1 MKRHFIL
8 FHFILSTG
16 FGSWS
21 AQAQGQSDHFVLPP
35 EKLFINRKNLQAR
48 IGIPTLPATP
58 TGACPVRIIWP
69 YSGKKDSGT
78 I

>member
-21 AQAQGQSDHFVLPP
+21 AQAQANPIILFFLR

>member
-16 FGSWS
+16 FAAG
-21 AQAQGQSDHFVLPP
+21 LPRHKANP
-35 EKLFINRKNLQAR
+35 IILFFLREKLFINRKNLQAR

>member
-35 EKLFINRKNLQAR
+35 GKAIYQPKEFAGQDWYSD
-48 IGIPTLPATP
+48 TSATP